1 MAITSKGKGWELRNS
16 IWMLWAILTLGF
28 FNYISFY
35 YISFRVKQRK
45 WLFAALVYSL
55 IFITWT
61 IITEIYPEKHWMTDV
76 AFSVFL
82 LGWIVSIVH
91 VFKIRKEY
99 LLRLEV
105 KIASGQREI
114 QSLRE
119 QIRREYGGTVEAASK
134 VAPVQ
139 QEVKEKPKDTVK
151 MIDINTASEDE
162 VAEVPGIG
170 ALFAKKVIEV
180 RKREDGF
187 TSFEHFVQ
195 TLSIKPHLA
204 EKMRPFL
211 VFPEKPATSSLKKSE
226 GRIVDF

>member
-35 YISFRVKQRK
+35 YIYFRVKQRK

-55 IFITWT
+55 IFITW
-61 IITEIYPEKHWMTDV
+61 IIIAEIYPEKHWMTDV
-76 AFSVFL
+76 SFAIFL
-82 LGWIVSIVH
+82 LGWIISIVH

-105 KIASGQREI
+105 KIANGQKEI

-119 QIRREYGGTVEAASK
+119 QIRQEYGSTVEAGSK
-134 VAPVQ
+134 VAPIP
-139 QEVKEKPKDTVK
+139 QEIKEQPEDTVK
-151 MIDINTASEDE
+151 MIDINTATEDE
-162 VAEVPGIG
+162 VAGVPGIG
-170 ALFAKKVIEV
+170 ALFAKKVMEA
-180 RKREDGF
+180 REREGGF

-211 VFPEKPATSSLKKSE
+211 VFPEKPSISSLKKSE